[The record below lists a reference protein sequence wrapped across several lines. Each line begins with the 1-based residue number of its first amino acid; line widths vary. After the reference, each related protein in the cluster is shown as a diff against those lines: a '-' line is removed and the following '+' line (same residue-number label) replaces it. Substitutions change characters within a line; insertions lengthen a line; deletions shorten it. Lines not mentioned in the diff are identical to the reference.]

1 MKSSSCEKQHINF
14 EPQHLNAS
22 ETERSRFQKQKPF
35 NSVILRSGRVWIEM
49 SASANI
55 FVTCCIIVTLNYCQS
70 NLCVPTS
77 SLLYCAF
84 KHSHV
89 VPSQT
94 TGHDWLR
101 PLSSAVFTTVV
112 FKYGSQ
118 STESESTE
126 HLNISWE
133 ANISQHSYMSDTL
146 RWAVL

>member
-55 FVTCCIIVTLNYCQS
+55 CHLLHHCHIKLLSIKSVRS
-70 NLCVPTS
+70 NLKLVILCV
-77 SLLYCAF
+77 
-84 KHSHV
+84 HV